1 MTNPL
6 LANFELPPFSALRP
20 EHVEPAIRE
29 LLTQNR
35 AELQRMLEKPATWD
49 NVVAPLE
56 IMQHRL
62 SRSWS
67 PVGHL
72 NGVMNNDELRAAY
85 NACLPLLT
93 AWNTELGQN
102 KRLYAAYETIL
113 KSEATTLS
121 GAQRKLLE
129 NALRDFRLAG
139 VALADDK
146 KERFKAVM
154 EQLAMLQAKFEENV
168 LDATNAWSLQIEN
181 ESELKGL
188 PAPIIA
194 RAKAAA
200 EAKQLSGWFFSL
212 DAPNYQAVMMH
223 AEHEPLRHM
232 FYKAWNTR
240 ASDQSTQGD
249 KWDNAPLMEQILAL
263 RQELANLVGFGSYAE
278 YSLATKMAKSVDEVK
293 SFLEQLAT
301 VGKPA
306 ALREFDELTQ
316 LAGRPLNAWD
326 VSFYAERLK
335 RQRFD
340 LSEEALRPYFPAPR
354 VLQGMFA
361 VAEKL
366 YGVRIAERQYLP
378 ASRSTQKTADR
389 FDELNANGVGVT
401 NSPLRFSVH
410 PEPVEGLY
418 SEAALPPVDLYHPDA
433 KFFDIL
439 NADGSRRGSFFVDLY
454 ARPKKRG
461 GAWMDECVGR
471 MSMSGAKH
479 LPVAYLV
486 CNFMPPSGDQPA
498 LLTHSEVVTAFHEFG
513 HGLHHMLTRIDYP
526 SVAGINGVPWDAVEL
541 PSQFMENFAWR
552 EEVLPLISAHVDS
565 GEPLPSAELKRLQGS
580 RSFQAGMQTMRQLEF
595 ALFDI
600 RMHAEYAPNKP
611 THIADTLAEVRA
623 RVSVIAPPAFNRFA
637 QSFSHIFAGGYAA
650 GYYSYKWAEV
660 LAADAFGAFEEQ
672 GIFNHATAQRFL
684 NAILEKGGSR
694 DAMEAFVEF
703 RGRKPQIEPL
713 LKQMGLAA

>member
-1 MTNPL
+1 
-6 LANFELPPFSALRP
+6 
-20 EHVEPAIRE
+20 
-29 LLTQNR
+29 
-35 AELQRMLEKPATWD
+35 
-49 NVVAPLE
+49 
-56 IMQHRL
+56 
-62 SRSWS
+62 
-67 PVGHL
+67 
-72 NGVMNNDELRAAY
+72 
-85 NACLPLLT
+85 
-93 AWNTELGQN
+93 
-102 KRLYAAYETIL
+102 
-113 KSEATTLS
+113 
-121 GAQRKLLE
+121 
-129 NALRDFRLAG
+129 
-139 VALADDK
+139 
-146 KERFKAVM
+146 
-154 EQLAMLQAKFEENV
+154 
-168 LDATNAWSLQIEN
+168 
-181 ESELKGL
+181 
-188 PAPIIA
+188 
-194 RAKAAA
+194 
-200 EAKQLSGWFFSL
+200 
-212 DAPNYQAVMMH
+212 
-223 AEHEPLRHM
+223 
-232 FYKAWNTR
+232 
-240 ASDQSTQGD
+240 
-249 KWDNAPLMEQILAL
+249 MEQILAL
-263 RQELANLVGFGSYAE
+263 RHELASLVGFGNYAE
-278 YSLATKMAKSVDEVK
+278 YSLATKMAKSVSEVT

-306 ALREFDELTQ
+306 AQREFDELTQ

-335 RQRFD
+335 RRRFD

-366 YGVRIAERQYLP
+366 YGVSIAER
-378 ASRSTQKTADR
+378 T
-389 FDELNANGVGVT
+389 GI
-401 NSPLRFSVH
+401 
-410 PEPVEGLY
+410 
-418 SEAALPPVDLYHPDA
+418 DLYHPDA

-486 CNFMPPSGDQPA
+486 CNFMPPSGDKPA

-565 GEPLPSAELKRLQGS
+565 GEPLPAAELKRLQGS
-580 RSFQAGMQTMRQLEF
+580 RSFQAGMQTVRQLEF

-600 RMHAEYAPNKP
+600 RMHAEYAPGKP
-611 THIADTLAEVRA
+611 NHIADTLAEVRS

-694 DAMEAFVEF
+694 DAMEGFVEF